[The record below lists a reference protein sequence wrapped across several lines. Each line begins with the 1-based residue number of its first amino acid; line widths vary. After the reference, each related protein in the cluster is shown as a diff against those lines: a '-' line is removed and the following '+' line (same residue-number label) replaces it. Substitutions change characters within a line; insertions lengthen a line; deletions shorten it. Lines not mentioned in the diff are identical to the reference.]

1 MYEIYYKIDPREERL
16 PKWAQ
21 DQLKGMRASMR
32 SMQRALEQDVSDANT
47 FLRANHPIPDEALG
61 KDVRVLF
68 KLGARG
74 WRDDYT
80 VNIEGGFLHVSAPS
94 TLMVVATAS
103 NRIQIK
109 SYE

>member
-47 FLRANHPIPDEALG
+47 FLQASYPIQDEALG
-61 KDVRVLF
+61 KDVRIVF
-68 KLGARG
+68 KTEVKG
-74 WRDDYT
+74 WRSDFT
-80 VNIEGGFLHVSAPS
+80 VHIEGDILHVGADCGVTMRP
-94 TLMVVATAS
+94 TAS
-103 NRIQIK
+103 NRLEIRM
-109 SYE
+109 SE